1 MMEVGRR
8 TLGRKWKGE
17 RHREGR
23 RWKMEEEE
31 GLGRSQTEVSWPTPS
46 TSMPSQP
53 QTAQHTSRKL
63 SVNELGRAEHNGYM
77 LNPTVEQ
84 NEQSTWKRGK
94 LSDPSLMI
102 LTKRTTKCCLFLKPL
117 SGVGWR
123 QRLGKQPAS
132 PV

>member
-46 TSMPSQP
+46 TSMPSQL
-53 QTAQHTSRKL
+53 QTAQHTL
-63 SVNELGRAEHNGYM
+63 
-77 LNPTVEQ
+77 
-84 NEQSTWKRGK
+84 
-94 LSDPSLMI
+94 
-102 LTKRTTKCCLFLKPL
+102 
-117 SGVGWR
+117 
-123 QRLGKQPAS
+123 
-132 PV
+132 